1 MRDELRAWW
10 ILQEAKMEKPL
21 KKPTDLLN
29 RSLTDSDYLDAAVI
43 GGVELK
49 DIIAGNIAESRI
61 APDVVHAFHEQYP
74 NINEGFVATV
84 HRLSGNPEQLRGLI
98 SGIKGKLFEDQYV
111 SWLDHGHLP
120 AGYHAEL
127 AHHANNPIW
136 DVLIKD
142 SHGHVDNLLQLK
154 ATESASYV
162 RQALDA
168 HPGIDV
174 VTTHEIFNR
183 LSDNHD
189 GLAHL
194 IDSGI
199 GNEALTDHAASAVG
213 HADAASHLAFHLPLL
228 AVGVAVVMELQRYRT
243 GRQDM
248 AQTVQQMGKRSLMA
262 LIATTAG
269 WVAAGATGKTIIGLP
284 AAVLTRMIAGSM
296 ASSFESRASLRR
308 GLEQVKQSSARLAAI

>member
-1 MRDELRAWW
+1 MREELRAWW
-10 ILQEAKMEKPL
+10 TIQEAKMAKPL

-29 RSLTDSDYLDAAVI
+29 RLLTDSEYVDTAVI

-49 DIIAGNIAESRI
+49 DIIAGKLAESRI

-74 NINEGFVATV
+74 NIKEGFVATV
-84 HRLSGNPEQLRGLI
+84 HRLSGNPEQLRGLV
-98 SGIKGKLFEDQYV
+98 SGVKGKLFEDQYV

-136 DVLIKD
+136 DILIKD

-154 ATESASYV
+154 ATESAAYV

-168 HPGIDV
+168 HPNIDL

-183 LSDNHD
+183 LSDHHAD
-189 GLAHL
+189 LAHL

-199 GNEALTDHAASAVG
+199 SNGALTDHAASAVE

-228 AVGVAVVMELQRYRT
+228 AVSVAVVMEFQRYRT
-243 GRQDM
+243 GRQSM
-248 AQTVQQMGKRSLMA
+248 GQAVQQMGKRSLMA
-262 LIATTAG
+262 LIATTVR
-269 WVAAGATGKTIIGLP
+269 WVVTGATGKTIIGLP
-284 AAVLTRMIAGSM
+284 AAVLARMAAGSL
-296 ASSFESRASLRR
+296 ASRLESRATLAQ
-308 GLEQVKQSSARLAAI
+308 GIEQVRQSSARLAAI